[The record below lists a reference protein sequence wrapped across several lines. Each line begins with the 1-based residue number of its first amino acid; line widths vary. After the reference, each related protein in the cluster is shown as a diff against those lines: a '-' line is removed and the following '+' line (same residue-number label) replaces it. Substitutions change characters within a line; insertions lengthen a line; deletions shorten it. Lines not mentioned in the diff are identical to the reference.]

1 MSSPRSRGGEAIDCL
16 CSDELNRN
24 SRCTQV
30 STPERSPSRPS
41 LPRPM
46 CLFNSRSARIPAVG
60 QGLRGEW
67 DTDPPP
73 ELMAREGQTN
83 QSQSPLSAVA
93 EGGPKGLGPSGGGSE
108 GTGSMASFFPL
119 WGNGLCSRQGTE
131 AGKLNPAELPCCRG
145 VRCRN

>member
-1 MSSPRSRGGEAIDCL
+1 MHTSLHPRAEPKPPIPPPPHVFIQLPL
-16 CSDELNRN
+16 C
-24 SRCTQV
+24 
-30 STPERSPSRPS
+30 
-41 LPRPM
+41 
-46 CLFNSRSARIPAVG
+46 SARIPAVG

-119 WGNGLCSRQGTE
+119 RGNGSCSRQGTE